1 MSAATPAVPGRTA
14 PKAATA
20 RRTPSRNRA
29 ALGFLAP
36 FGLLFTVLFLLPIG
50 YALWQSLYRVE
61 RSGLGF
67 GPARTVFAG
76 LDNYTAAL
84 GDGSFLAGVGRVLLF
99 GVVQVPVMLGLAL
112 GLALLI
118 DAKGTRLRK
127 FFRLAYFLPYA
138 IPGVVATILWAFLYL
153 PGTSPLVAGLRD
165 IGIDADFL
173 SSGTVLW
180 SMANI
185 VTWTWTG
192 YNMLVILSALQAI
205 PSELYEAADLD
216 GAGPWRTAWHIK
228 IPLVAPALVLT
239 GIFSIIGTLQLFTE
253 PMVLHSLAST
263 VSADYTPNMAAY
275 NAAFGTNDYGKAAA
289 IAVLLALATCVLS
302 FTFLR
307 LSVRITGNRVTA

>member
-1 MSAATPAVPGRTA
+1 MSAATPVVTGRTG
-14 PKAATA
+14 PKAAEA
-20 RRTPSRNRA
+20 RRGPARNRA
-29 ALGFLAP
+29 ALGFLLP
-36 FGLLFTVLFLLPIG
+36 FGLLFTALFLLPIG
-50 YALWQSLYRVE
+50 YAVWQSLFRIE

-76 LDNYTAAL
+76 IDNYTAAL
-84 GDGSFLAGVGRVLLF
+84 GDGSFVQGIGRVLLF
-99 GVVQVPVMLGLAL
+99 GAVQVPVMLGLAL

-118 DAKGTRLRK
+118 DAKGARFRK

-138 IPGVVATILWAFLYL
+138 IPGVVATVLWAFLYL
-153 PGTSPLVAGLRD
+153 PGTSPLVSGLAS
-165 IGIDADFL
+165 IGIDVDFL
-173 SSGTVLW
+173 SPDTVLW

-216 GAGPWRTAWHIK
+216 GAGAWRIAWHIK

-275 NAAFGTNDYGKAAA
+275 NAAFGNNDYGKAAA
-289 IAVLLALATCVLS
+289 IAVLLALATCALS

-307 LSVRITGNRVTA
+307 LSVRITGDRVTA

>member
-1 MSAATPAVPGRTA
+1 MSAAPQVAADRAGRQA
-14 PKAATA
+14 PPS
-20 RRTPSRNRA
+20 RRGPSRNRA
-29 ALGFLAP
+29 ALGFLLP
-36 FGLLFTVLFLLPIG
+36 FGLLFVALFLLPIA
-50 YALWQSLYRVE
+50 YALWQSLYRTA

-76 LDNYTAAL
+76 LANYGAAL

-112 GLALLI
+112 VLALLL
-118 DAKGTRLRK
+118 DGRGARFPR

-153 PGTSPLVAGLRD
+153 PGTSPLVSGLGNV
-165 IGIDADFL
+165 GIRADFL

-192 YNMLVILSALQAI
+192 YNMLVILAALQAV
-205 PSELYEAADLD
+205 PRELYEAAELD
-216 GAGPWRTAWHIK
+216 GASAWRIAWHIK

-239 GIFSIIGTLQLFTE
+239 GIFSVIGTLQLFTE
-253 PMVLHSLAST
+253 PMVLHSLTST

-275 NAAFGTNDYGKAAA
+275 NAAFGTNDYGRAAA
-289 IAVLLALATCVLS
+289 IAVLLALATGVLS
-302 FTFLR
+302 FVFLR
-307 LSVRITGNRVTA
+307 LSVRFTGERAAS

>member
-1 MSAATPAVPGRTA
+1 MSAATPVVTGRTG
-14 PKAATA
+14 PKAAEA
-20 RRTPSRNRA
+20 RRGPARNRA
-29 ALGFLAP
+29 ALGFLLP
-36 FGLLFTVLFLLPIG
+36 FGLLFTALFLLPIG
-50 YALWQSLYRVE
+50 YAVWQSLFRIE

-76 LDNYTAAL
+76 IDNYTAAL
-84 GDGSFLAGVGRVLLF
+84 GDGSFVQGIGRVLLF
-99 GVVQVPVMLGLAL
+99 GAVQVPVMLGLAL

-118 DAKGTRLRK
+118 DAKGARFRK

-138 IPGVVATILWAFLYL
+138 IPGVVATVLWAFLYL
-153 PGTSPLVAGLRD
+153 PGTSPLVSGLAS
-165 IGIDADFL
+165 IGIDVDFL
-173 SSGTVLW
+173 SPDTVLW

-216 GAGPWRTAWHIK
+216 GAGAWRIAWHIK

-275 NAAFGTNDYGKAAA
+275 NAAFGNNDYGKAAA
-289 IAVLLALATCVLS
+289 IAVLLALATCALS